1 MADTPAAPAA
11 TGPARLAGDMKRA
24 WMIFAII
31 AVLSLVADQASKYWA
46 RDTLPVRPT
55 GCEIPADI
63 VAHRCVGVPV
73 EVVADYW
80 DWRLAFNTGA
90 AFSMFSST
98 GGGRWLLT
106 VVGIAAVLGMLYM
119 MRKARP
125 DQKALHWALGLVA
138 SGAVG
143 NLIDRIYFG
152 SVTDFVVWK
161 YQGKEWPAF
170 NIADVAL
177 VVGVGLM
184 FVDMFREW
192 RLERAARAAA

>member
-1 MADTPAAPAA
+1 LEADAMADTPAAPAA

-80 DWRLAFNTGA
+80 DWRLAVNTGA

-125 DQKALHWALGLVA
+125 DQKALHWPWPGRQRRGRQPDRPHLRSARSPTSW
-138 SGAVG
+138 SGSTRARSG
-143 NLIDRIYFG
+143 RP
-152 SVTDFVVWK
+152 STS
-161 YQGKEWPAF
+161 PT
-170 NIADVAL
+170 
-177 VVGVGLM
+177 
-184 FVDMFREW
+184 W
-192 RLERAARAAA
+192 RS